1 MRLCTMLHM
10 IWLKNNLNKH
20 KSSKKAGR
28 GKLYQL
34 ALLFL
39 ILIFSINFTS
49 CKNNN
54 SVVIWTDC
62 PEFATYAEIYNA
74 RNAVKVI
81 AVHKENL
88 ADSFPPASD
97 EVKPDIVVGSW
108 LESLDLKKNF
118 LPLDYLL
125 SEYQL
130 GKNKFYSQLFS
141 VGYYDEKQYLLP
153 VSFNLPCVFFS
164 AEEKD
169 KMPNNY
175 MLTLD
180 EIKSISNDYNKVN
193 KSKIYTKMGFAPSW
207 DEDFL
212 YTVTKLNNIDFLE
225 KNGEI
230 YWDEVFLEQSI
241 SYLRD
246 WTTENNTSTTSE
258 SDFKFKYLYTPEYKW
273 ITEGNVFFAYSTS
286 EELLSTPEEKLSK
299 IDFRWLNSDGL
310 IPIEDEVVSMGIYKK
325 SSNMKNAEHF
335 LTWFLTEE
343 NQKTIFEE
351 MKKMNFVSSNFG
363 IAGGFSSLKN
373 INENVFPTY
382 YPNLLGNMPPEE
394 NLEEYSVLPSK
405 WQSLKSRVV
414 KPYLLDAIDT
424 SKSEPTA
431 TMEALIAEWKKQYY

>member
-1 MRLCTMLHM
+1 MLHM

-81 AVHKENL
+81 AVYKENL

-193 KSKIYTKMGFAPSW
+193 KSKIYGICTFLGRGF
-207 DEDFL
+207 FV
-212 YTVTKLNNIDFLE
+212 YCN
-225 KNGEI
+225 
-230 YWDEVFLEQSI
+230 
-241 SYLRD
+241 
-246 WTTENNTSTTSE
+246 
-258 SDFKFKYLYTPEYKW
+258 
-273 ITEGNVFFAYSTS
+273 
-286 EELLSTPEEKLSK
+286 
-299 IDFRWLNSDGL
+299 
-310 IPIEDEVVSMGIYKK
+310 
-325 SSNMKNAEHF
+325 
-335 LTWFLTEE
+335 
-343 NQKTIFEE
+343 KT
-351 MKKMNFVSSNFG
+351 
-363 IAGGFSSLKN
+363 
-373 INENVFPTY
+373 
-382 YPNLLGNMPPEE
+382 
-394 NLEEYSVLPSK
+394 
-405 WQSLKSRVV
+405 
-414 KPYLLDAIDT
+414 
-424 SKSEPTA
+424 
-431 TMEALIAEWKKQYY
+431 KQY